1 MAAFDHEDVLQVH
14 QWTDTLFSFRTTRSA
29 ALRFDNGQFAMIG
42 LEVDGRPL
50 LRAYSFASPNYED
63 HLEFYSIKVP
73 HGALTSRLQHIK
85 PGDKVLIG
93 HKPTGTL
100 VHSNLTPGKRLFLLS
115 TGTGLAPF
123 ASILRDLDI
132 YDAYETIVL
141 MHGCRETAELAY
153 GQALVRDILDSEFF
167 GEAARKKLIYYPMT
181 TRGKSRH
188 QGRVTDALV
197 NGQFFADTHQPP
209 LDLQTDRAMI
219 CGNPDML
226 ADLRKMFDG
235 LGFAEGSNARPGAY
249 VFERAFVEK

>member
-1 MAAFDHEDVLQVH
+1 MAAFDTEDVLEVH
-14 QWTDTLFSFRTTRSA
+14 HWTDTLFSFKTSRSPS
-29 ALRFDNGQFAMIG
+29 LRFDNGQFAMIG

-63 HLEFYSIKVP
+63 HLEFYSIKVAD
-73 HGALTSRLQHIK
+73 GALTSRLQHIK
-85 PGDKVLIG
+85 LGDKVLIG

-100 VHSNLTPGKRLFLLS
+100 VQTSLTPGKRLFLLS

-132 YDAYETIVL
+132 YEAYETIVL

-153 GQALVRDILDSEFF
+153 GQALVRDLLDSEFF
-167 GEAARKKLIYYPMT
+167 AEAAREKLVYYPMT
-181 TRGKSRH
+181 TRSEFRH
-188 QGRVTDALV
+188 QGRVTEALES
-197 NGQFFADTHQPP
+197 GRLFTDTKQPP
-209 LDLQTDRAMI
+209 LDPATDRVMI

-226 ADLRKMFDG
+226 ADLRRMLDAR
-235 LGFAEGSNARPGAY
+235 GFAEGSNARPGAY